1 MANNL
6 TIQNLLEKVKRLELD
21 ELREMIEDMRSIQR
35 QSSRVLTMLQIPGK
49 SWSFVIRPLGV
60 SVVVKASD
68 LAGF

>member
-1 MANNL
+1 M
-6 TIQNLLEKVKRLELD
+6 D
-21 ELREMIEDMRSIQR
+21 ELKEMIEDMRSIQR

-60 SVVVKASD
+60 SVVVKASG